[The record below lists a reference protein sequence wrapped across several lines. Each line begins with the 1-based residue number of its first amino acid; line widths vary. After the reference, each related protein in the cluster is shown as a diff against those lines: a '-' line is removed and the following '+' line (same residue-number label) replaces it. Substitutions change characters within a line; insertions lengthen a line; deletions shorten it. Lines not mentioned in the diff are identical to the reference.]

1 MFSSELLFQVF
12 IVFVVANI
20 AILELAVFLLW
31 RRRRVGATEPA
42 AADARLD
49 TPNVPFDEL
58 AGRGA
63 MARDGDAATVA
74 ATFDD
79 TSPPSTD
86 DSGEADDPPAQPPFV
101 DPATGLETAAV
112 WYDALRHEDARR
124 ARYGHAATVMVM
136 ELVGFELL
144 GERLGAEVA
153 DRLIVPVAATLQRN
167 SRAADRIARVGHTRF
182 QVLMPETDEISA
194 INYVERVRET
204 TDMWLEAGAVA
215 VRTAIGWA
223 SPPNGGSLVDAAR
236 LADER
241 MQADR
246 HARPRSGGRAAS
258 PRPSPSGAA

>member
-1 MFSSELLFQVF
+1 MVHPTQGSVTPMFTSEFLVQVF

-31 RRRRVGATEPA
+31 RRRPTGAPEAA
-42 AADARLD
+42 AADPHVEYVNASLD
-49 TPNVPFDEL
+49 EP
-58 AGRGA
+58 
-63 MARDGDAATVA
+63 
-74 ATFDD
+74 DD
-79 TSPPSTD
+79 TAP
-86 DSGEADDPPAQPPFV
+86 DPAVRPPFV
-101 DPATGLETAAV
+101 DPATGLETEPV
-112 WYDALRHEDARR
+112 WNDALEHEDTRR
-124 ARYGHAATVMVM
+124 ARYGHPATVMVM

-144 GERLGAEVA
+144 GERLGSDVA
-153 DRLIVPVAATLQRN
+153 DRLIVPIATTLQRN

-194 INYVERVRET
+194 INYVERVRDA

-223 SPPNGGSLVDAAR
+223 SPPNGGSLAEAAR

-246 HARPRSGGRAAS
+246 HARPRTRARTPGQRPTAS
-258 PRPSPSGAA
+258 AAV